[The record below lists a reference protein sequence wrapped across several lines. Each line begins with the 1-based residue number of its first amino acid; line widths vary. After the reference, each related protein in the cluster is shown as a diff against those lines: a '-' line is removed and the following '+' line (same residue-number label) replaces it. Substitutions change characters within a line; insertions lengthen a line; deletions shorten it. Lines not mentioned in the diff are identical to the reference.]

1 MGSTVSI
8 AVGLALTWVVFL
20 LLPEHA
26 ERLQSEREPLARA
39 IGLFAALAA
48 ASVASFVGV
57 LRMKGW
63 RFAAYV
69 ALIVLLTLI
78 VWVYRPAAVG

>member
-26 ERLQSEREPLARA
+26 ERLEPEREPLARA

-48 ASVASFVGV
+48 ASVWSFIGV
-57 LRMKGW
+57 LRMRRW
-63 RFAAYV
+63 RFSAYLALV
-69 ALIVLLTLI
+69 ALATLT
-78 VWVYRPAAVG
+78 VWVYRPTGDG

>member
-8 AVGLALTWVVFL
+8 AVGLALTWVVFV

-26 ERLQSEREPLARA
+26 ERLEPERAPLARA

-48 ASVASFVGV
+48 ASVASFIGV
-57 LRMKGW
+57 LRMRRW
-63 RFAAYV
+63 RFTAYL
-69 ALIVLLTLI
+69 ALLALATLTI
-78 VWVYRPAAVG
+78 WVYRPAGDG

>member
-8 AVGLALTWVVFL
+8 AVGLALTWVIFL
-20 LLPEHA
+20 LLPEHS
-26 ERLQSEREPLARA
+26 ERLDPERAPLVRA

-57 LRMKGW
+57 LRLKPW
-63 RFAAYV
+63 RFAAYL
-69 ALIVLLTLI
+69 ALAALATLT
-78 VWVYRPAAVG
+78 VWIYRPTAGG